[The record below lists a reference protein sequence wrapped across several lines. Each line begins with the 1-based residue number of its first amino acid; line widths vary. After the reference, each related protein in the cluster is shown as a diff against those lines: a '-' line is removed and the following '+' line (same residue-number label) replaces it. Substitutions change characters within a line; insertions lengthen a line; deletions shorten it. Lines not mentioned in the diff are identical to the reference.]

1 MNMNPKE
8 PILRAAESM
17 ALPSEVLGASL
28 IEITGCRQMLLCGH
42 KGIRSYSDTE
52 ITVDLQDCAVRL
64 SGSNLGIL
72 SMTKQ
77 ELLLGGNLEHISFLR

>member
-1 MNMNPKE
+1 MNINPKE
-8 PILRAAESM
+8 PICRAVESV
-17 ALPSEVLGASL
+17 ALPSEVLGASQ

-52 ITVDLQDCAVRL
+52 ITVDLPDCAVKL
-64 SGSNLGIL
+64 AGSGLGIL

-77 ELLLGGNLEHISFLR
+77 ELLLGGTLEHITFLR

>member
-8 PILRAAESM
+8 PIYRAAESM

-28 IEITGCRQMLLCGH
+28 IEITGCRQILLCGH
-42 KGIRSYSDTE
+42 KGIRAYSDTE
-52 ITVDLQDCAVRL
+52 ITVDLQDCAVCL
-64 SGSNLGIL
+64 AGNGLGIL

>member
-8 PILRAAESM
+8 PICRAAESV
-17 ALPSEVLGASL
+17 ALPSEVLGASQ

-52 ITVDLQDCAVRL
+52 ITVDLPDCAVKL
-64 SGSNLGIL
+64 TGSGLGIL

-77 ELLLGGNLEHISFLR
+77 ELLLGGTLEHISFLR